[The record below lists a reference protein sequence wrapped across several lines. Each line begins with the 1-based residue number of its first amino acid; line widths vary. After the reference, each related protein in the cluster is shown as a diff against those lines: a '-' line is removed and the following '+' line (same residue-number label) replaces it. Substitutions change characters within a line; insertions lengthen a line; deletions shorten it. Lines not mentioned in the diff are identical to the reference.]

1 MLVNKFKIILLFFI
15 IFTSSYAQNLNTNDT
30 IDSILNQNKNHSALT
45 SYVLKKDL
53 KNLEKKLEKNQNI
66 GIRIY
71 GDSHMAADFF
81 PRVIR
86 GYLIRSNSI
95 GFAYP
100 LQPKYQQN
108 LNLVYSY
115 KNFEILNSRNPAN
128 AGHNFPL
135 GGIIAKAK
143 IKGAKINLDTT
154 LDKKK
159 FKIGFL
165 FKAKQNTNAFS
176 IKDAKNQSYEL
187 RTTQIKKWSYKELEL
202 DLPLQI
208 SALQKDAEL
217 GGYFITNKD
226 NNVFLDTIAI
236 NGAKSDLWLSW
247 NQTVVKKEL
256 GLLHND
262 LIILA
267 YGSNDA
273 LFKGFEK
280 QKFKNN
286 LKKWISILKTYNK
299 NAVIMLIS
307 PPTVVQKQGKNYKL
321 APDFFTIRK
330 ALYEVAKEEKTL
342 IFDMHQFMQDSGGK
356 NKWIEQKLSL
366 NDVHLT
372 IKGYELMAKKLLEDL
387 KNIIDY

>member
-1 MLVNKFKIILLFFI
+1 MQIKQFKAILLI
-15 IFTSSYAQNLNTNDT
+15 LIFSINLYANNTNNT
-30 IDSILNQNKNHSALT
+30 IDEILSQTKNKSAL
-45 SYVLKKDL
+45 SNYASKKDL
-53 KNLEKKLEKNQNI
+53 KLLEQKLKEHKNI

-71 GDSHMAADFF
+71 GDSHTAADFF

-86 GYLIRSNSI
+86 GYLIKSNSI

-108 LNLVYSY
+108 LNLDYSY
-115 KNFEILNSRNPAN
+115 KDYEILNSRNTDT
-128 AGHNFPL
+128 AGIDFPL

-187 RTTQIKKWSYKELEL
+187 RTTQINKWSYKELEL

-299 NAVIMLIS
+299 NALIMLVS
-307 PPTVVQKQGKNYKL
+307 PPTVVKKQGKKYTL
-321 APDFFTIRK
+321 APDFFAIRQ

-342 IFDMHQFMQDSGGK
+342 LFDMHQFMQDSGGK

-366 NDVHLT
+366 QDVHLT
-372 IKGYELMAKKLLEDL
+372 IKGYELMAKKLLDDL
-387 KNIIDY
+387 KKYVHY

>member
-1 MLVNKFKIILLFFI
+1 
-15 IFTSSYAQNLNTNDT
+15 
-30 IDSILNQNKNHSALT
+30 
-45 SYVLKKDL
+45 
-53 KNLEKKLEKNQNI
+53 
-66 GIRIY
+66 
-71 GDSHMAADFF
+71 MAADFF

-128 AGHNFPL
+128 TGHNFPL

-187 RTTQIKKWSYKELEL
+187 RTTQINKWSYKELEL

-208 SALQKDAEL
+208 SALQRM
-217 GGYFITNKD
+217 
-226 NNVFLDTIAI
+226 
-236 NGAKSDLWLSW
+236 LS
-247 NQTVVKKEL
+247 
-256 GLLHND
+256 
-262 LIILA
+262 
-267 YGSNDA
+267 
-273 LFKGFEK
+273 
-280 QKFKNN
+280 
-286 LKKWISILKTYNK
+286 
-299 NAVIMLIS
+299 
-307 PPTVVQKQGKNYKL
+307 
-321 APDFFTIRK
+321 
-330 ALYEVAKEEKTL
+330 
-342 IFDMHQFMQDSGGK
+342 
-356 NKWIEQKLSL
+356 
-366 NDVHLT
+366 
-372 IKGYELMAKKLLEDL
+372 
-387 KNIIDY
+387 

>member
-1 MLVNKFKIILLFFI
+1 MSNNKIKLFLLAL
-15 IFTSSYAQNLNTNDT
+15 IFLTKLNANDT
-30 IDSILNQNKNHSALT
+30 NNIIDEILNQTKNQLSLT
-45 SYVLKKDL
+45 NYASKQELKQ
-53 KNLEKKLEKNQNI
+53 LEKKLENGRNI
-66 GIRIY
+66 AIRIY

-86 GYLIRSNSI
+86 GYLIKSTSI

-108 LNLVYSY
+108 LNLKYSY
-115 KNFEILNSRNPAN
+115 KDFQILNSRNPTN
-128 AGHNFPL
+128 AGYDFPL
-135 GGIIAKAK
+135 GGIIAKAQK
-143 IKGAKINLDTT
+143 KDAKITLDTS

-159 FKIGFL
+159 FNIGFL
-165 FKAKQNTNAFS
+165 FKAKQATNAFN
-176 IKDAKNQSYEL
+176 IKDAQNKNYQLKSL
-187 RTTQIKKWSYKELEL
+187 PNKWSYKELEL
-202 DLPLQI
+202 SFPLQI
-208 SALQKDAEL
+208 SVLQKDAEL
-217 GGYFITNKD
+217 GGYFITNK
-226 NNVFLDTIAI
+226 NNNTFLDTIAI

-247 NQTVVKKEL
+247 NKKVSEQEL
-256 GLLHND
+256 KLLRND

-280 QKFKNN
+280 NKFKSN
-286 LKKWISILKTYNK
+286 LKTWIKTLKSINK

-307 PPTVVQKQGKNYKL
+307 PPTVVKKQGKIYNKL
-321 APDFFTIRK
+321 APDFFTIRQ

-366 NDVHLT
+366 QDVHLT
-372 IKGYELMAKKLLEDL
+372 IKGYELMAKKMLEDL
-387 KNIIDY
+387 KKYINY

>member
-1 MLVNKFKIILLFFI
+1 MSNNKIKLFLLAL
-15 IFTSSYAQNLNTNDT
+15 IFLTKLNANDT
-30 IDSILNQNKNHSALT
+30 NNIIDEILNQTKNQLSLT
-45 SYVLKKDL
+45 NYASKQELKQ
-53 KNLEKKLEKNQNI
+53 LEKKLENGRNI
-66 GIRIY
+66 AIRIY

-86 GYLIRSNSI
+86 GYLIKSTSI

-108 LNLVYSY
+108 LNLKYSY
-115 KNFEILNSRNPAN
+115 KDFQILNSRNPTN
-128 AGHNFPL
+128 AGYDFPL
-135 GGIIAKAK
+135 GGIIAKAQK
-143 IKGAKINLDTT
+143 KDAKITLDTS

-159 FKIGFL
+159 FNIGFL
-165 FKAKQNTNAFS
+165 FKAKQATNAFN
-176 IKDAKNQSYEL
+176 IKDAQNKNYQLKSL
-187 RTTQIKKWSYKELEL
+187 PNKWSYKELEL
-202 DLPLQI
+202 SFPLQI

-217 GGYFITNKD
+217 GGYFITNK
-226 NNVFLDTIAI
+226 NNNTFLDTIAI

-247 NQTVVKKEL
+247 NKKVSEQEL
-256 GLLHND
+256 KLLRND

-280 QKFKNN
+280 NKFKSN
-286 LKKWISILKTYNK
+286 LKTWIKTLKSINK

-307 PPTVVQKQGKNYKL
+307 PPTVVKKQVKIYKL
-321 APDFFTIRK
+321 APDFFTIRQ

-366 NDVHLT
+366 QDVHLT
-372 IKGYELMAKKLLEDL
+372 IKGYELMAKKMLEDL
-387 KNIIDY
+387 KKYINY